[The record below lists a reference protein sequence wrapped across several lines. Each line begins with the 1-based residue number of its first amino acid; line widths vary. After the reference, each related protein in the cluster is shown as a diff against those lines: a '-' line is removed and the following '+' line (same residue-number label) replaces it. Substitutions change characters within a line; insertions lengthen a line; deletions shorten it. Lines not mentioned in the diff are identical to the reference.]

1 MEEVTK
7 RELEKLVTQCTV
19 ENTKVRSFYLGIG
32 LESWQ
37 EELYNAVNLL
47 GMGRATE
54 LMAEAALGVYKDTVG
69 EAYLLPQ
76 KTVAYEIQYHVE
88 AYFYAVGKKEYFWK
102 RHLTT
107 WAFPKKVLERR
118 CEVIDIYYSGKKYP
132 IWTSNFW
139 EAILFGYPKKK

>member
-7 RELEKLVTQCTV
+7 RELEKLVILYTQ
-19 ENTKVRSFYLGIG
+19 ENTKVRSYYVGIG
-32 LESWQ
+32 LKSWR
-37 EELYNAVNLL
+37 EKLYEAVEIL
-47 GMGRATE
+47 GINRVTE
-54 LMAEAALGVYKDTVG
+54 LMAGVALCLYKEKVG

-88 AYFYAVGKKEYFWK
+88 AYFYATGKKEYFWK
-102 RHLTT
+102 RHITT

-118 CEVIDIYYSGKKYP
+118 CEVIDIYYNGKQYP

-139 EAILFGYPKKK
+139 EALLFGYPKK